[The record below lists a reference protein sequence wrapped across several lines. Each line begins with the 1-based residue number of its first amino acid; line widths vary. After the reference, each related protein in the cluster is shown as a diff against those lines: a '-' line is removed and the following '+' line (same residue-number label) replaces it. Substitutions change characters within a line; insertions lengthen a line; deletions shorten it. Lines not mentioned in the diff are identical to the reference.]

1 MGFELA
7 FCLLYSSRIVRSEF
21 PWTGGYSLSYLRLS
35 MDDERTRVSLTS
47 RSSESVP
54 ADFLTV
60 RLPRASYFGNH
71 SPAQVHRRVSAL
83 LRGSGN
89 AAPRDVLDPSS
100 LLSLLP
106 PALCALAGAPIGMTP
121 HASTTTVA
129 SHSVAPLR
137 AGSGSGC
144 ADAVRGSRGQ
154 RPSSSTVATPSVAP
168 LRAGPGSG
176 YADAVRGGGG
186 RQRYPPRRSRDRPP
200 CLPSWPESNAAS
212 SVGKHSSHEP

>member
-1 MGFELA
+1 
-7 FCLLYSSRIVRSEF
+7 
-21 PWTGGYSLSYLRLS
+21 

-100 LLSLLP
+100 LLSLLLIQLP
-106 PALCALAGAPIGMTP
+106 PALCALVGAPIGMTP

-137 AGSGSGC
+137 AGSGSGS
-144 ADAVRGSRGQ
+144 ADAVRGSRGR

-176 YADAVRGGGG
+176 YADAARGGGATPQG
-186 RQRYPPRRSRDRPP
+186 TRSPSSRGGCWRRKSQLR
-200 CLPSWPESNAAS
+200 C
-212 SVGKHSSHEP
+212 